1 MLDVLKVRL
10 YPNKEQQAALGK
22 SFGCCRFVWNY
33 YLEKTNNQY
42 KETGKGLNYC
52 DMAKDLTQLKKQ
64 PDYLFLKEVTA
75 ATLQQSLKN
84 LESAFKNFFQKRARF
99 PKFKSKHKKQSIR
112 YPESCSI
119 KGNGV

>member
-10 YPNKEQQAALGK
+10 YPNKEQQAALAK

-52 DMAKDLTQLKKQ
+52 DMAKDLTQLK
-64 PDYLFLKEVTA
+64 
-75 ATLQQSLKN
+75 
-84 LESAFKNFFQKRARF
+84 
-99 PKFKSKHKKQSIR
+99 
-112 YPESCSI
+112 
-119 KGNGV
+119 